1 MHNGLYDKLSIKCK
15 STIKSNSPQ
24 NSINIISN
32 MKLPGKSESMGKN
45 NALKI
50 YNLYSDHSVEY
61 NSSKYRNNINSYKK
75 SVQNNTNTARK
86 YCKD

>member
-1 MHNGLYDKLSIKCK
+1 MHNGLYDKLSSKCK
-15 STIKSNSPQ
+15 STIKSKSPQ

-32 MKLPGKSESMGKN
+32 MKLPGKSNSMGKD

-50 YNLYSDHSVEY
+50 YNLYSDHSIEY
-61 NSSKYRNNINSYKK
+61 NSSKYKNNINSYKD
-75 SVQNNTNTARK
+75 SVQSNKNIANK